1 MQTPALLRSLPDRQ
15 SLAFLVVTFVTGL
28 TAALQTPTLSLF
40 LTTEVKVRP
49 FMVGLFFTGSALIG
63 ILVSQLLARYSDS
76 RGDRRTLILIC
87 CLVGAL
93 ASLLYAWNRN
103 YLILLLP
110 GVVLSTFGS
119 TATPQ
124 LFALAREHRDLSG
137 RSSVMFTSVMRT
149 QVSLAWVLGP
159 PLAFALALGFGFRTM
174 YCCAAAAFIVSA
186 LIVWRYLPRMQKTR
200 VVTGGKLQTPRQNR
214 RDTLMLFTGCT
225 LMWACNGLYLIAMPL
240 YVVNTL
246 LLPEKLAGVLMGLAA
261 GLEIPVM
268 LLAGYYARRV
278 GKRNM
283 MRLASL
289 AGLLFYAATLCFSAA
304 LPLLIIQLFN
314 AIFIGILAGIG
325 MIYFQDLMP
334 GQAGAATTL
343 FANTTRMGWI
353 IGGSLAG
360 TVAEIWGYATVFW
373 CAVAMMV
380 LATGC
385 IWGLKEVKETDQEA
399 AVSPAGN
406 VPAPS
411 SSGREQ

>member
-1 MQTPALLRSLPDRQ
+1 MNTPALFRSLPDRQ

-28 TAALQTPTLSLF
+28 TAALQTPALSLF

-76 RGDRRTLILIC
+76 RGDRKALILVC

-124 LFALAREHRDLSG
+124 LFALAREWRDLSG

-159 PLAFALALGFGFRTM
+159 PLAFALALGYGFRTM
-174 YCCAAAAFIVSA
+174 YLCAALAFIVSA
-186 LIVWRYLPRMQKTR
+186 VIVYRYLPAMRKTR
-200 VVTGGKLQTPRQNR
+200 IVTGEKLQTPRRNR
-214 RDTLMLFTGCT
+214 RDTLKLFTGCT
-225 LMWACNGLYLIAMPL
+225 MMWACNGLYLIAMPL
-240 YVVNTL
+240 YVVSTL
-246 LLPEKLAGVLMGLAA
+246 HLPERLAGVLMGLAA

-268 LLAGYYARRV
+268 LLAGYYARRF

-283 MRLASL
+283 MRLAAL
-289 AGLLFYAATLCFSAA
+289 AGLLFYSATLCFTSA
-304 LPLLIIQLFN
+304 LPLLLIQLLN

-360 TVAEIWGYATVFW
+360 TVAEMWGYATVFW
-373 CAVAMMV
+373 CAVAMMTV
-380 LATGC
+380 ATGC
-385 IWGLKEVKETDQEA
+385 VWSLKEVMEENDAA
-399 AVSPAGN
+399 AVSATDNITPT
-406 VPAPS
+406 
-411 SSGREQ
+411 SSGADS

>member
-1 MQTPALLRSLPDRQ
+1 MTMNTPALFRSLPDRQ

-28 TAALQTPTLSLF
+28 TAALQTPALSLF

-76 RGDRRTLILIC
+76 RGDRKALILVC

-124 LFALAREHRDLSG
+124 LFALAREWRDLSG

-159 PLAFALALGFGFRTM
+159 PLAFALALGYGFRTM
-174 YCCAAAAFIVSA
+174 YLCAALAFIVSA
-186 LIVWRYLPRMQKTR
+186 VIVHRYLPAMRKSR
-200 VVTGGKLQTPRQNR
+200 IITGDKLQTPRQNR
-214 RDTLMLFTGCT
+214 RDTLKLFTGCT
-225 LMWACNGLYLIAMPL
+225 MMWACNGLYLIAMPL
-240 YVVNTL
+240 YVVSTL
-246 LLPEKLAGVLMGLAA
+246 HLPEKLAGVLMGLAA

-268 LLAGYYARRV
+268 LLAGYYARRF

-283 MRLASL
+283 MRMAAL
-289 AGLLFYAATLCFSAA
+289 AGLLFYAAMLCFSAA
-304 LPLLIIQLFN
+304 LPLLLIQLLN

-360 TVAEIWGYATVFW
+360 TVAEMWGYATVFW

-380 LATGC
+380 VATSC
-385 IWGLKEVKETDQEA
+385 VWSLKEVKEDKNDAA
-399 AVSPAGN
+399 AVTGNASPT
-406 VPAPS
+406 
-411 SSGREQ
+411 SSGADN